1 MNVANMICKDFEK
14 NPTFGEYL
22 CSYRWSDETIV
33 YRITQQKFFEKCIT
47 LSWLM
52 AVQDP
57 EMYLDEDVKQGT
69 NFDKDHYREY
79 TKSGPLFLCSIWPA
93 LYLHKNGPLM
103 IKGVAQACN

>member
-1 MNVANMICKDFEK
+1 
-14 NPTFGEYL
+14 
-22 CSYRWSDETIV
+22 
-33 YRITQQKFFEKCIT
+33 
-47 LSWLM
+47 M

-69 NFDKDHYREY
+69 KFDKDHYREY